1 MDDEYMFLQKIS
13 RVTAA
18 FTIAAGIAHAQ
29 TYPTRPVRFIVP
41 GPPGSSQEVLARIVG
56 NKLSQQLGQ
65 SFVIDAR
72 AGASGLIGLDAC
84 RTAAPDGYT
93 LLAATSTL
101 FAGLPALKPKLGY
114 DPDRDFIA
122 LSRMASVANIVTV
135 STGLNVDTAADF
147 VKLAK
152 ARPGQLNFGSAGN
165 GSPAHLAGAMFNV
178 LAGVNT
184 VHVPYKGSAQ
194 ALTDIMA
201 GQLQFIITSPL
212 IALPQSKSGRIKLLA
227 TTGAKRD
234 PLIPDLPTFADVVPG
249 YEITQWWGVMLPAGV
264 PQAIS
269 KRLHSEIIAALKSSE
284 VSRLLARQGATA
296 QPESPAEFSAF
307 MKAERKRIAHIGKQA
322 NIVLD

>member
-1 MDDEYMFLQKIS
+1 MRKYLFLNFFLLMVVGS
-13 RVTAA
+13 V
-18 FTIAAGIAHAQ
+18 AHAQ
-29 TYPTRPVRFIVP
+29 TAPTSYPARPVRFIVP

-56 NKLSQQLGQ
+56 NKLSQQMGQ
-65 SFVIDAR
+65 SFVVDAR
-72 AGASGLIGLDAC
+72 AGASGMIGLEAA

-101 FAGLPALKPKLGY
+101 LSGLPALKPKLGY

-135 STGLNVDTAADF
+135 GASLNVDTAADF

-165 GSPAHLAGAMFNV
+165 GSPAHLAGAMLNV

-194 ALTDIMA
+194 ALVDIMA

-212 IALPQSKSGRIKLLA
+212 IAMPQAKSGRIKLLA

-234 PLIPDLPTFADVVPG
+234 PLLPDLPVFADVVPG
-249 YEITQWWGVMLPAGV
+249 YEITQWWGIVLPAGAA
-264 PQAIS
+264 PAIS
-269 KRLHSEIIAALKSSE
+269 HRLHSEIITALTSPE
-284 VSRLLARQGATA
+284 VAGLLAKQGATA
-296 QPESPAEFSAF
+296 QPESPAAFSAF
-307 MKAERKRIAHIGKQA
+307 MRAERKRIAHIGKQA

>member
-1 MDDEYMFLQKIS
+1 MYNHLFLNS
-13 RVTAA
+13 FYTLTAA
-18 FTIAAGIAHAQ
+18 LILSTAVARAQ
-29 TYPTRPVRFIVP
+29 PYPSRPVRFIVP

-56 NKLSQQLGQ
+56 NKLSQQMGQ
-65 SFVIDAR
+65 SFVVDAR
-72 AGASGLIGLDAC
+72 AGASGLIGLEAA

-101 FAGLPALKPKLGY
+101 LSGLPALKPKLGY

-135 STGLNVDTAADF
+135 GAALGVDTAADF

-194 ALTDIMA
+194 ALVDIMA

-212 IALPQSKSGRIKLLA
+212 IALPQAKSGRIKLLA

-234 PLIPDLPTFADVVPG
+234 PLLPDLPVFADVVPG
-249 YEITQWWGVMLPAGV
+249 YEITQWWGIVLPAGV
-264 PQAIS
+264 PAAIS
-269 KRLHSEIIAALKSSE
+269 TRLHGEIITALKSPE
-284 VSRLLARQGATA
+284 VAGLLARQGTTA
-296 QPESPAEFSAF
+296 QPESPAEFSAY

-322 NIVLD
+322 NIILD

>member
-1 MDDEYMFLQKIS
+1 MPNYLIYLSLFIS
-13 RVTAA
+13 ISGV
-18 FTIAAGIAHAQ
+18 AQ
-29 TYPTRPVRFIVP
+29 AQPYPSRPIRFIVP

-56 NKLSQQLGQ
+56 NKLSQQMGQ
-65 SFVIDAR
+65 PFVIDSR
-72 AGASGLIGLDAC
+72 AGASGMIGLDAAKA
-84 RTAAPDGYT
+84 AAPDGHT

-101 FAGLPALKPKLGY
+101 MSGLPALKPNLHY

-135 STGLNVDTAADF
+135 GATLGVDTAADF

-184 VHVPYKGSAQ
+184 IHVPYKGSPL
-194 ALTDIMA
+194 ALTDVMA
-201 GQLQFIITSPL
+201 GQLQYIITSPL
-212 IALPQSKSGRIKLLA
+212 IALPQAKSGRIKLLA

-234 PLIPDLPTFADVVPG
+234 PLIPDLPVFADVVPG
-249 YEITQWWGVMLPAGV
+249 YEITQWWGIVLPAGV

-269 KRLHSEIIAALKSSE
+269 AQLHREIITALKSPE
-284 VSRLLARQGATA
+284 VVNLLTRQGATA
-296 QPESPAEFSAF
+296 QPESPAEFTAF
-307 MKAERKRIAHIGKQA
+307 MKAERKRIANIGKRA
-322 NIVLD
+322 NIVLE